1 MNPYV
6 IGILVVALVLLVW
19 AIAAERYYKMGYQH
33 AIEDVKLLG
42 DFIKNKI
49 KDNSDEN

>member
-6 IGILVVALVLLVW
+6 IGILVVALVLVVW

-33 AIEDVKLLG
+33 AIDDVKLVG
-42 DFIKNKI
+42 DFIKTKI
-49 KDNSDEN
+49 KDNSDES